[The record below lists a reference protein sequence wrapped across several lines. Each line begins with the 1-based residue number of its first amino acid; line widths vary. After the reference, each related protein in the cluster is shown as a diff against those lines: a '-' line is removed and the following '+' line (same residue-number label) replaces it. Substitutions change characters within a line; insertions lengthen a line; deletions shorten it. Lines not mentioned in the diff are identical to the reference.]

1 MTSWV
6 SRHVRARSE
15 HDEGGFTLVE
25 LLIVCVVTPLLVGSL
40 AMGLM
45 AAFQLQGGVS
55 DRLMDTG
62 DAQVVASTYQND
74 VQSAT
79 AITTQN
85 SSTPQCGSGTQLLG
99 LEWNLSK
106 ATTGPTAGVFQTVV
120 SYNVVDNGGTP
131 DTHSLVREECD
142 NLVTNSGA
150 LVASSTTT
158 LSYDMP
164 ASQQPPTVTCLLSN
178 STTPTTNC
186 ATSSGWITV
195 NNPNTPAIGAPPV
208 VQDIQSVKFDI
219 TEPRSKYEYT
229 LLAVPAASAAQ
240 QPAGS
245 PIASTTTTSCGFATP
260 NTGTYASTLCF
271 VDFAP
276 LNNSQ
281 NMAVA
286 TSGVG
291 CGLEMSVA
299 LPGNYTLYFCIAISG
314 APVSAV
320 GFPTWPG
327 AFLGNSINGVP
338 FYIGVQG
345 DPALYQCAAISTN
358 CNVVDNGNT
367 DTVSITNI
375 VVNNPQGT
383 PATGWAAVGADAE
396 TTDPGENMIFSSNVK
411 LSLLNNTP
419 TSPLGDA
426 CNEPSGYTESNP
438 DENSADQ
445 SINNGVG
452 TGLTGLGT
460 TTVECQSTWQASGA
474 TPRTGTSMV
483 WATTPSTFSFSM
495 QGSGLQGL
503 SFGMLLS

>member
-1 MTSWV
+1 
-6 SRHVRARSE
+6 
-15 HDEGGFTLVE
+15 
-25 LLIVCVVTPLLVGSL
+25 
-40 AMGLM
+40 
-45 AAFQLQGGVS
+45 
-55 DRLMDTG
+55 
-62 DAQVVASTYQND
+62 
-74 VQSAT
+74 
-79 AITTQN
+79 
-85 SSTPQCGSGTQLLG
+85 
-99 LEWNLSK
+99 
-106 ATTGPTAGVFQTVV
+106 
-120 SYNVVDNGGTP
+120 
-131 DTHSLVREECD
+131 
-142 NLVTNSGA
+142 
-150 LVASSTTT
+150 
-158 LSYDMP
+158 
-164 ASQQPPTVTCLLSN
+164 
-178 STTPTTNC
+178 
-186 ATSSGWITV
+186 
-195 NNPNTPAIGAPPV
+195 
-208 VQDIQSVKFDI
+208 
-219 TEPRSKYEYT
+219 
-229 LLAVPAASAAQ
+229 
-240 QPAGS
+240 
-245 PIASTTTTSCGFATP
+245 
-260 NTGTYASTLCF
+260 
-271 VDFAP
+271 
-276 LNNSQ
+276 
-281 NMAVA
+281 
-286 TSGVG
+286 
-291 CGLEMSVA
+291 MSVA